1 MKERWWSEGIRF
13 ECQGSGQCCTSHGES
28 GYVYVMR
35 SDRKRLAQHLGL
47 SARDFLRQYCRKVF
61 GRWALVDRVDTED
74 CIFLKG
80 KRCSAYAARPTQCR
94 TWPFWPVHMSPKA
107 WKKDVASY
115 CPGVG
120 KGRLYSEEEIVKIL
134 NEQLRNEY
142 EPS

>member
-1 MKERWWSEGIRF
+1 
-13 ECQGSGQCCTSHGES
+13 
-28 GYVYVMR
+28 
-35 SDRKRLAQHLGL
+35 
-47 SARDFLRQYCRKVF
+47 
-61 GRWALVDRVDTED
+61 
-74 CIFLKG
+74 
-80 KRCSAYAARPTQCR
+80 
-94 TWPFWPVHMSPKA
+94 MSPKA